1 VASLEQRATVLGIE
15 SAHYVE
21 RTHFPLTVTVL
32 PGVDLGIKI
41 GFDSARFEGA
51 AIEQMLGHLRT
62 VLEAMAL
69 EPDRRVADLPLMTEN
84 EQAQLIGPWQPS
96 QGELLLDNLHVDQF
110 TESQLDA
117 LIDRLR

>member
-1 VASLEQRATVLGIE
+1 MLGIE
-15 SAHYVE
+15 SARYVE

-32 PGVDLGIKI
+32 PGIELLIKI
-41 GFDSARFEGA
+41 GFDRPRFEGC
-51 AIEQMLGHLRT
+51 AIERMLGHLRT

-84 EQAQLIGPWQPS
+84 EQEQLIGPWQPS
-96 QGELLLDNLHVDQF
+96 HGELLLDNSHVDQF